1 MSMDRAT
8 VLVELSLAQ
17 HGGHGRGQGHP
28 AAGDRVS
35 AESIDEVDVGEFAG
49 VVRLKAREDP

>member
-17 HGGHGRGQGHP
+17 HGGHGHGHGQGHP

-49 VVRLKAREDP
+49 AVRIIK

>member
-17 HGGHGRGQGHP
+17 HGGHGQGHP

-49 VVRLKAREDP
+49 VVRIIK

>member
-1 MSMDRAT
+1 MDRAT

-17 HGGHGRGQGHP
+17 HGGHGHGHGQGHP

-49 VVRLKAREDP
+49 AVRIIK